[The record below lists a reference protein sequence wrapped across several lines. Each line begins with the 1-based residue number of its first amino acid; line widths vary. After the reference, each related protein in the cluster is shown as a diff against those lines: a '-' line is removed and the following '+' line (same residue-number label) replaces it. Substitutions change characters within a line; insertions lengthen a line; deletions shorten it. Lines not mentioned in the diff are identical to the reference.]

1 MYTLYWSPNSA
12 ALAAQICLEEAGVKY
27 ETRTVPIN
35 EVPQKDP
42 DYLKI
47 NPAGKVPT
55 LVIDGKQV
63 VYEGVAICLLLADR
77 HKGAKLMPES
87 GDPALGTVLQWLLFQ
102 NNTLQPAILRFY
114 YPDRHTTEAKNT
126 QPVVD
131 SAEAE
136 IAASWKRIND
146 HLAANGPYF
155 TGQRFSV
162 ADAYA
167 FMLSN
172 WESSCPGLYERFPH
186 VKRLSDMVRARPAVQ
201 RILQQNELAA

>member
-12 ALAAQICLEEAGVKY
+12 ALAAQICLEEAGAKY
-27 ETRTVPIN
+27 ETRSVPIN

-42 DYLKI
+42 EYLKL

-63 VYEGVAICLLLADR
+63 VYECAAICLLLADR
-77 HKGAKLMPES
+77 HKTAKLMPDS
-87 GDPALGTVLQWLLFQ
+87 SDPALGPVLQWLIFQ
-102 NNTLQPAILRFY
+102 TNTLQPAILRFY
-114 YPDRHTTEAKNT
+114 YPDRHTTDKKNT
-126 QPVVD
+126 QSVVD
-131 SAEAE
+131 SAQAE
-136 IAASWKRIND
+136 IADHWKRID
-146 HLAANGPYF
+146 AYLGAHGPYF
-155 TGQRFSV
+155 AGQRFSV

-172 WESSCPGLYERFPH
+172 WESCCPGLHDRFPN
-186 VKRLSDMVRARPAVQ
+186 VKRLSDIVRARPAVQ